1 MPQSSVYDLFKN
13 MEESNIVFAYKGDM
27 NDGLLEAV
35 YSMMEKHMEDE
46 QIPAGKKKKFFQ
58 ILIES
63 FQNVLHH
70 RLNPEGKEIVD
81 SGFTGFVIK
90 NHPND
95 SYSITTG
102 NLMESSSVESLKKN
116 LDHINSLPA
125 EDLRSHYQKLLSESE
140 FSGKGGAGLGIIELA
155 RKSGNK
161 LNYEF
166 TKVNELH
173 SFFCLTIII
182 P

>member
-1 MPQSSVYDLFKN
+1 MPESSVYDLLKN
-13 MEESNIVFAYKGDM
+13 MEESKIIFAYKGEM
-27 NDGLLEAV
+27 NAGLLEAV

-46 QIPAGKKKKFFQ
+46 QIPSGKKKKFFQ

-63 FQNVLHH
+63 LQNVLHH
-70 RLNPEGKEIVD
+70 RLNPEGKEFVD

-90 NHPND
+90 SHPND
-95 SYSITTG
+95 AYSITTG
-102 NLMESSSVESLKKN
+102 NLMENSGVEALKKK
-116 LDHINSLPA
+116 LDYINSLPPQ
-125 EDLRSHYQKLLSESE
+125 DLRAHYQKLLSESE

-166 TKVNELH
+166 TQVNELY

>member
-1 MPQSSVYDLFKN
+1 MHESSAYDLLKN
-13 MEESNIVFAYKGDM
+13 MEESNIIFAYKGEM
-27 NDGLLEAV
+27 NAGLLEAV
-35 YSMMEKHMEDE
+35 YSMMEKHSEE
-46 QIPAGKKKKFFQ
+46 EHVASGKKKKFFQ

-70 RLNPEGKEIVD
+70 RLNPKGKEVVD

-102 NLMESSSVESLKKN
+102 NLMENSGVESLKKK
-116 LDHINSLPA
+116 LDHVNNLPPD
-125 EDLRSHYQKLLSESE
+125 DLRAQYQKLLSESE

-161 LNYEF
+161 LKYEF
-166 TKVNELH
+166 TQVNELY